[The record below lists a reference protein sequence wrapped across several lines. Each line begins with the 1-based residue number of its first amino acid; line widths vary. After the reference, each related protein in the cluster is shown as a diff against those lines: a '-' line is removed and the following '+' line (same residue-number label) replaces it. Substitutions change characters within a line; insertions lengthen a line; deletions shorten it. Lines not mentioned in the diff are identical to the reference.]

1 MSEIDQM
8 KLDMVTKLASL
19 LMEEQPELTMEQ
31 ALSIVLNSDT
41 YLRLQREE
49 TRLFYQSPRYVYA
62 FLQTELKT
70 GKME

>member
-31 ALSIVLNSDT
+31 ALFITKVHDMSSLSCK
-41 YLRLQREE
+41 
-49 TRLFYQSPRYVYA
+49 QSCKQVKLVNPSSPLLGR
-62 FLQTELKT
+62 
-70 GKME
+70 